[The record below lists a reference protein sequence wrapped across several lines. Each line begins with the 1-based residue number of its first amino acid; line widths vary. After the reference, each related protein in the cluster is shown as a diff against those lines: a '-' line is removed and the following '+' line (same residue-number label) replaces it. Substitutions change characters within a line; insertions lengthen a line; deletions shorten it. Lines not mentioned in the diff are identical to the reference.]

1 MRRRGRPRVRGCKA
15 MMNNWVQTGAH
26 LEQMRERGSSV
37 ILNWGE
43 DTNCWECSW
52 ITSGKRY
59 TGVSTN
65 PHEAVRLALLKF
77 VEAP

>member
-1 MRRRGRPRVRGCKA
+1 MSD
-15 MMNNWVQTGAH
+15 NWQITGEH
-26 LEQMRERGSSV
+26 LDRMKERGSSV

-59 TGVSTN
+59 VGVSTS
-65 PHEAVRLALLKF
+65 PHEAVRLALLRL
-77 VEAP
+77 VEALEG